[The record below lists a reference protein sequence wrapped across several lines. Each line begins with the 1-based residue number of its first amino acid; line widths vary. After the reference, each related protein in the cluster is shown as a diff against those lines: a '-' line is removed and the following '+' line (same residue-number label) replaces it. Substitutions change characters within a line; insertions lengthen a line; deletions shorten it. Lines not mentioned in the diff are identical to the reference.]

1 MLGILAALFHQGRKI
16 EFNLCVNLAFG
27 DFLFAWQNRFLWP
40 STSLFHES
48 CWLTLSWNLSF
59 WSFWFSLPKLSLL
72 LLIVKSDFKHIY
84 FCWVFIHW
92 VVSIRKSVWFPIL
105 QSQVSVLLRAFFEKT
120 FLLVTFEENLLKILV
135 LLSWTCFSFG
145 FLLVKWK
152 CFMFV
157 LELVFSV

>member
-1 MLGILAALFHQGRKI
+1 MFHQGGEI
-16 EFNLCVNLAFG
+16 EFNIYVNLAFG
-27 DFLFAWQNRFLWP
+27 DFLFAWKNRFLWP

-48 CWLTLSWNLSF
+48 CCLTLSWNLSF

-72 LLIVKSDFKHIY
+72 LLIVKRDFKHIY

-92 VVSIRKSVWFPIL
+92 VVSIRKSVWLPIL
-105 QSQVSVLLRAFFEKT
+105 QSQVSVSLRAFFEKT
-120 FLLVTFEENLLKILV
+120 LFVVAFEENLCENLSFAFLNLV
-135 LLSWTCFSFG
+135 FIWFPFSE
-145 FLLVKWK
+145 WK